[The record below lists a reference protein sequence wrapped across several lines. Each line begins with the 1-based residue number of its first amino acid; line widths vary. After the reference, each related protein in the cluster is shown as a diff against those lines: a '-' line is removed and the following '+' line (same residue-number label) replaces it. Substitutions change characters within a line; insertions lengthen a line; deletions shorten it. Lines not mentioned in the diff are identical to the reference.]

1 MVDMVKQAVM
11 ALGCDPG
18 SLTMTTSKYEMLAE
32 KIRDQIRSGD
42 LAPGDRLPS
51 TSQLKADGWSQG
63 TITWAMRVLR
73 MEGWTRGQPGDG
85 VFVHDHPPLDRTDS
99 P

>member
-1 MVDMVKQAVM
+1 M
-11 ALGCDPG
+11 
-18 SLTMTTSKYEMLAE
+18 TMPKYEELAE
-32 KIRDQIRSGD
+32 KIRAQIRAGD
-42 LAPGDRLPS
+42 LAPGARLPS

-85 VFVHDHPPLDRTDS
+85 VFVVDHPPL
-99 P
+99 